1 MKTKKVF
8 SLGLA
13 KSLLALGY
21 VIVGIE
27 YNKFQNKQVYVFK
40 VEGDFEKDF
49 SKVKEE
55 FEIHLNK
62 LSPICAMNK

>member
-13 KSLLALGY
+13 KALLMLGY
-21 VIVGIE
+21 VIVGLE
-27 YNKFQNKQVYVFK
+27 YNRQQNKQVYVFK

-49 SKVKEE
+49 SRIKSV
-55 FEIHLNK
+55 FN
-62 LSPICAMNK
+62 SRWS